1 MSGYGE
7 FDIIREFFSRPG
19 HDDNVVL
26 GIGDDAALLA
36 VPTGEVLVVTTDTL
50 VTGCHFPENALAY
63 DIGWKSLAVNL
74 SDLAAMGA
82 KARWVT
88 LAITLPDNDADFLRE
103 FTHGFFS
110 LADQNGVRL
119 VGGDTTRGPLSI
131 TVTAMGTVPVA
142 QALRRDGARPG
153 DDLYVSGTLGDAG
166 LGLRLTLEQW
176 PDAIEPQN
184 QAIALERLNRP
195 QPRLALGLALRD
207 LATACMDVSDGLA
220 QDLSHLLRASQVGAE
235 LNLDA
240 LPLSPALQA
249 IDPAFATIFALTS
262 GDDYELLFTA
272 PVHARDVIA
281 RLSIPCQRIGCITE
295 AHGLIFQRDGHP
307 VDMPVAGYTHF

>member
-88 LAITLPDNDADFLRE
+88 LAITLPPRA
-103 FTHGFFS
+103 GQ
-110 LADQNGVRL
+110 ARL
-119 VGGDTTRGPLSI
+119 VRAGGPPFHGQYVLS
-131 TVTAMGTVPVA
+131 G
-142 QALRRDGARPG
+142 
-153 DDLYVSGTLGDAG
+153 
-166 LGLRLTLEQW
+166 
-176 PDAIEPQN
+176 
-184 QAIALERLNRP
+184 
-195 QPRLALGLALRD
+195 
-207 LATACMDVSDGLA
+207 C
-220 QDLSHLLRASQVGAE
+220 RA
-235 LNLDA
+235 
-240 LPLSPALQA
+240 
-249 IDPAFATIFALTS
+249 F
-262 GDDYELLFTA
+262 
-272 PVHARDVIA
+272 
-281 RLSIPCQRIGCITE
+281 
-295 AHGLIFQRDGHP
+295 
-307 VDMPVAGYTHF
+307 